1 MRLENWET
9 LFEDLERGASR
20 LKGQRKLKKLAL
32 IKKYRKE
39 LKTNSRRFM
48 HRGLEELDKPAK
60 ELAADMV
67 NSETELLTKMGK
79 SFGFDFA
86 IDKKSRLRSF
96 MEAVEELREDAEPVT
111 RHPKEGI
118 SMLIDQSH
126 AAFQLVEDNLHLPD
140 EKLIDLFIE
149 QENEFMEE
157 WNKHDFEDKAS
168 IADPKNPVFRER
180 ARRLIQGIRDS
191 NEPKQIEVPSGFPKL
206 VDGYFEILNKYEK
219 QILDSDPNN
228 EDDLIEEMWID
239 YSLFIAQMD
248 DPNIEFNPDNE
259 DRQKGLL
266 KTMFEQV
273 REDGGVPDK
282 ETVLGALR
290 SL

>member
-9 LFEDLERGASR
+9 LFEDLEKGASR

-60 ELAADMV
+60 ELATDMV

-79 SFGFDFA
+79 SFGFNFR
-86 IDKKSRLRSF
+86 IDKRSRLRSF
-96 MEAVEELREDAEPVT
+96 MEAVEELREDAEPIT
-111 RHPKEGI
+111 RHPKEGV

-126 AAFQLVEDNLHLPD
+126 AAFNLVEENLHLPD

-149 QENEFMEE
+149 QENKFMEE
-157 WNKHDFEDKAS
+157 WNNHNFEDKGT

-180 ARRLIQGIRDS
+180 ARRLIEDIRES
-191 NEPKQIEVPSGFPKL
+191 KEPQPIKVHSIMPKL
-206 VDGYFEILNKYEK
+206 VDGYFEILNQYEK
-219 QILDSDPNN
+219 RILDSDPNN
-228 EDDLIEEMWID
+228 EEDLIEEMWID
-239 YSLFIAQMD
+239 YSLFIAQID
-248 DPNIEFNPDNE
+248 DPDVEFNPNNE
-259 DRQKGLL
+259 DGQKRLL
-266 KTMFEQV
+266 KDMFRQV
-273 REDGGVPDK
+273 REDGCVPDK
-282 ETVLGALR
+282 EIVLGALR